1 MKGFPLIQCGPALL
15 FCDSLDSLQLPQDP
29 KTDKWL
35 RKWSLWIDL
44 NCLLYAKLQKKKKIT
59 ATGNNDPHFFNKAF
73 SRSVI
78 CRPI

>member
-44 NCLLYAKLQKKKKIT
+44 NCLLYAKLQKKKKKLLQQET
-59 ATGNNDPHFFNKAF
+59 MT
-73 SRSVI
+73 
-78 CRPI
+78 PISSIKLFLAV

>member
-44 NCLLYAKLQKKKKIT
+44 NCLLYAKLQKKKKLLRQET
-59 ATGNNDPHFFNKAF
+59 MT
-73 SRSVI
+73 
-78 CRPI
+78 PISSIKLFLAV

>member
-44 NCLLYAKLQKKKKIT
+44 NCLLYAKLQKNKKLLQQET
-59 ATGNNDPHFFNKAF
+59 MT
-73 SRSVI
+73 
-78 CRPI
+78 PISSIKLFLAV

>member
-44 NCLLYAKLQKKKKIT
+44 NCLLYAKLQKKKLLQQET
-59 ATGNNDPHFFNKAF
+59 MT
-73 SRSVI
+73 
-78 CRPI
+78 PISSIKLFLAV

>member
-44 NCLLYAKLQKKKKIT
+44 NCLLYAKLQKKKKLLQQET
-59 ATGNNDPHFFNKAF
+59 MT
-73 SRSVI
+73 
-78 CRPI
+78 PISSIKLFLAV